1 MTVNPFEHQP
11 PVREPGT
18 TRGRDMDVSKP
29 APPRE
34 QSLVAELAGSAMLFG
49 LTLGSTA
56 GVVGLAQLAVRVL
69 S

>member
-1 MTVNPFEHQP
+1 M
-11 PVREPGT
+11 
-18 TRGRDMDVSKP
+18 DMSKP
-29 APPRE
+29 APPAE

-49 LTLGSTA
+49 LALGSTA